1 MSANTG
7 KQAKKKSGGNI
18 FFTIIIIAA
27 MAFAGY
33 YVVTNYVLAAKHS
46 IKINDK
52 ELNLR
57 SSIAQ
62 IQDSGLV
69 MCNVNGKVI
78 DSFDTKVKAKEI
90 YKETYFIGVEKS
102 AGSAVCTG
110 IEIRPANF
118 TSNDQ
123 SLKDCT
129 IYELQYTPAFH
140 DDGVTVLV
148 DGKDMR
154 LASLEEWA
162 SFLKEKGF
170 PFSDK
175 ELDGFKTGDS
185 KVISGIKDTHKY
197 SAKVDYESKADE
209 NNKIKY
215 EYSFGTL
222 TITRDVKVEY
232 KKK

>member
-46 IKINDK
+46 IKINEK
-52 ELNLR
+52 K
-57 SSIAQ
+57 IA
-62 IQDSGLV
+62 IAFSTL
-69 MCNVNGKVI
+69 

-154 LASLEEWA
+154 SASLEEWA

-185 KVISGIKDTHKY
+185 KVISGTKDTHKY

-215 EYSFGTL
+215 EYSFGSL